1 VVLGARFREGFAEVA
16 ICDSVLLVDSGGAVM
31 AERDLGQLSLVDHL
45 VGEAAPSNA
54 FLERVSALLDWR
66 PVEEV
71 LAPLRSGVMGAP
83 SYPLLVLFKALLLQQ
98 WYGLSDPA
106 LEEALGDRLSFRRF
120 CGVPLD
126 QSTPDHTTI
135 WRFRERLA
143 QSGLAERAFGCIT
156 GQIEKAGLV
165 LKKGTLIDA
174 SLVPSAVNKPAPPEG
189 DQPPGS
195 DGRPASK
202 LVRSPRDPEAAWT
215 KKEGRHHF
223 GYKAHVALDMGS
235 RIVRRAALTPANVNE
250 TSCADDLICGDEQA
264 VYADKAYDSK
274 ARAAA
279 LETRGIRNRIMRRW
293 HRNWA
298 PPSRWELKR
307 NALLVIRRAPI
318 EPLFAL
324 LKGVYRFSRARY
336 RGLKR
341 NATALQ
347 LAVTAMN
354 LKRWAILAPAA

>member
-1 VVLGARFREGFAEVA
+1 
-16 ICDSVLLVDSGGAVM
+16 M
-31 AERDLGQLSLVDHL
+31 AERCFGQMSLVDRL

-54 FLERVSALLDWR
+54 FLEHAAALLDWQA
-66 PVEEV
+66 VDEV
-71 LAPLRSGVMGAP
+71 LVPVRPSALGAP
-83 SYPLLVLFKALLLQQ
+83 GYPALSMFKALLLQQ

-126 QSTPDHTTI
+126 QKTPDHATL

-143 QSGLAERAFGCIT
+143 ESGLAEAAFHCVT
-156 GQIEKAGLV
+156 EQIERAGLV

-174 SLVPSAVNKPAPPEG
+174 SLVPAAVNKPALPEG
-189 DQPPGS
+189 ELPVQA

-202 LVRSPRDPEAAWT
+202 LLRSPLDPDAAWA
-215 KKEGRHHF
+215 KKQGRRYF
-223 GYKAHVALDMGS
+223 GYKAHVAMDMES
-235 RIVRRAALTPANVNE
+235 RIVRRVALTPANVNE
-250 TSCADDLICGDEQA
+250 TSCADGLICGDERA

-274 ARAAA
+274 ARSAFLKA
-279 LETRGIRNRIMRRW
+279 RGIRNRIMRRW
-293 HRNWA
+293 HWSWA
-298 PPSRWELKR
+298 PPSRWEHKR
-307 NALLVIRRAPI
+307 NALLVKRRAPI

-324 LKGVYRFSRARY
+324 LKKVYRFSRVNY
-336 RGLKR
+336 RGLLR

-354 LKRWAILAPAA
+354 LKRWTRLAQPA

>member
-1 VVLGARFREGFAEVA
+1 MGPRIREGFAEVA
-16 ICDSVLLVDSGGAVM
+16 VCDSVSLVDSGGTAM
-31 AERDLGQLSLVDHL
+31 AERELGQRSLVDHL
-45 VGEAAPSNA
+45 VDEAAPGNA
-54 FLERVSALLDWR
+54 FLERASALIEWGA
-66 PVEEV
+66 VEEL

-83 SYPLLVLFKALLLQQ
+83 SYPVSVLFKALLLQQ

-106 LEEALGDRLSFRRF
+106 LEDALGDRLSFRRF

-126 QSTPDHTTI
+126 QKTPDHSTI

-143 QSGLAERAFGCIT
+143 QSGLAEWAFGCIT
-156 GQIEKAGLV
+156 SQIEKAGLV

-174 SLVPSAVNKPAPPEG
+174 SLVPAAVNKPAPPEG
-189 DQPPGS
+189 DQPPDP

-202 LVRSPRDPEAAWT
+202 LVRSTLDPDAAWA
-215 KKEGRHHF
+215 KKEGRHYF
-223 GYKAHVALDMGS
+223 GYKAHVALDMDS
-235 RIVRRAALTPANVNE
+235 RIVRRATLTAANVNE
-250 TSCADDLICGDEQA
+250 TSCADTLICGDERA

-274 ARAAA
+274 ARSAA
-279 LETRGIRNRIMRRW
+279 LQARGIRNRIMRRW
-293 HRNWA
+293 HWSWPA
-298 PPSRWELKR
+298 PSRWEQRR

-336 RGLKR
+336 RGLAR
-341 NATALQ
+341 NAAALY

-354 LKRWAILAPAA
+354 VKRWTILASPV